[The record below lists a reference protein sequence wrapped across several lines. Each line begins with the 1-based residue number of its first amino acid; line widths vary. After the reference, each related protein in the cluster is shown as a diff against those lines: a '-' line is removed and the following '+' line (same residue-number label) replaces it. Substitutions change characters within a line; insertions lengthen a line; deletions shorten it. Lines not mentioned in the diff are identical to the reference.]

1 MNNNIDYNEL
11 VKKYNKLL
19 EYCNN
24 LEYENMIL
32 ENLSEKFWKDKRM
45 KNNWYKKN
53 IKMNNT

>member
-32 ENLSEKFWKDKRM
+32 EKLSEKFSKDKIM
-45 KNNWYKKN
+45 KNS
-53 IKMNNT
+53 

>member
-11 VKKYNKLL
+11 LEKYDKLL

-32 ENLSEKFWKDKRM
+32 EKLSEKFCKDYIM
-45 KNNWYKKN
+45 KNN
-53 IKMNNT
+53 